1 MAESYSVHLAE
12 EAEEARNQMLHEQ
25 YGDIVEEAKQ
35 QEHEEMA
42 ESYRKHLAE
51 EDKGTENQ

>member
-1 MAESYSVHLAE
+1 
-12 EAEEARNQMLHEQ
+12 MLHEQ